1 MCTQHARFEG
11 HTWCRR
17 AERPPGAGFSH
28 HYCIWLHIQWSL
40 TASNSHQNQAS
51 PIACKFWCFS
61 INAGLYF
68 RNVLKFDFCLN
79 RHNNRN
85 MQNLLFCC
93 TIIDKPFNTA
103 YISAN
108 TLLCCKF
115 LLLFIFN
122 WFAFQQQYENK
133 IYFQKD
139 LETNWFSNETVFLCV
154 AVRMNSYLIVP
165 VGEGRGLIILLKS
178 FFRNADFQ
186 RRDLRIKVSHRGY
199 RSLLL
204 LCLLVVQRRKL
215 NLYHRTGKSK
225 CAPAEKN
232 TDTLRHKSWFYEI
245 SANMWKALFVP

>member
-1 MCTQHARFEG
+1 MCLFVLGVRAVQEVGWGGCLEASEKGNYLWLKTPNHNTFWPTNQSAPSSAHAIYGMCTQHARFEG

-51 PIACKFWCFS
+51 PIACKFWCFR

-68 RNVLKFDFCLN
+68 RNVFKFDFCIN
-79 RHNNRN
+79 RHNRN

-115 LLLFIFN
+115 LLLF
-122 WFAFQQQYENK
+122 
-133 IYFQKD
+133 
-139 LETNWFSNETVFLCV
+139 
-154 AVRMNSYLIVP
+154 
-165 VGEGRGLIILLKS
+165 
-178 FFRNADFQ
+178 FF
-186 RRDLRIKVSHRGY
+186 
-199 RSLLL
+199 
-204 LCLLVVQRRKL
+204 
-215 NLYHRTGKSK
+215 
-225 CAPAEKN
+225 
-232 TDTLRHKSWFYEI
+232 
-245 SANMWKALFVP
+245 

>member
-1 MCTQHARFEG
+1 MCLFVLGVRAVQEVGWGGCLEASEKGNYLWLKTPNHNTFWPTNQSALSSAHAIYGMCTQHARFEG

-51 PIACKFWCFS
+51 PIACEFWCFS

-68 RNVLKFDFCLN
+68 RNVFKFDFCLN

-85 MQNLLFCC
+85 MQNLFCC

-115 LLLFIFN
+115 LHLFIFN

-154 AVRMNSYLIVP
+154 AVRMKSYLIVP

-178 FFRNADFQ
+178 FSGMLIF
-186 RRDLRIKVSHRGY
+186 SG
-199 RSLLL
+199 
-204 LCLLVVQRRKL
+204 
-215 NLYHRTGKSK
+215 
-225 CAPAEKN
+225 
-232 TDTLRHKSWFYEI
+232 EI
-245 SANMWKALFVP
+245 WG